1 MNHATRSM
9 LFAGVSVCIF
19 VSALVTGMMLLQNVR
34 GAIADTY
41 LSRKLLDYNQQPA
54 NAKLGAVSVKG
65 SDLIMSIYL
74 NAGEPYD
81 IVVNGKRYPGG
92 RQKEETD
99 PAGIAPAA
107 AYRYYVVRDTGGTLK
122 RIVYTTP

>member
-1 MNHATRSM
+1 MNHAARSM
-9 LFAGVSVCIF
+9 LFAGVSVCMF

-41 LSRKLLDYNQQPA
+41 SSRKLLDYNQQPA
-54 NAKLGAVSVKG
+54 NAESEAVLVKG
-65 SDLIMSIYL
+65 SDLIMSMYL

-81 IVVNGKRYPGG
+81 IMVNGKRYPGG

-99 PAGIAPAA
+99 PAGIDPAA
-107 AYRYYVVRDTGGTLK
+107 AYRFYAVRDTGGTLK